1 MRILKHIPANA
12 IQIRYIHPYY
22 DREYDEEDNIVS
34 EYIANEEQCT
44 DVMRDMVWKVND
56 YNTPLYYR
64 RRTRSL
70 AQDDLVNYS
79 DKIWRQNMHQETWN
93 SEQMCSVRVK
103 RFGRRI
109 IFTKDEA
116 WAYARWKKYRDKLT
130 TSDRIRRD
138 KNQRLFKYREDATKK
153 LKYKEKLLKD
163 ARLTIADLED
173 MFGTFNESDPQSVT
187 DWTMR
192 GTLERIENERDE

>member
-1 MRILKHIPANA
+1 
-12 IQIRYIHPYY
+12 
-22 DREYDEEDNIVS
+22 
-34 EYIANEEQCT
+34 
-44 DVMRDMVWKVND
+44 MRDMVWKVND

-187 DWTMR
+187 DWAMRGTAMR